1 MLLDMDFNYDVVD
14 AVLAAKGND
23 PYSALLGIQ
32 QLSEVVAR
40 EDWDEILPAF
50 SRCVRITR
58 DLDEVYEVDAAKLQE
73 PAEKALLSAL
83 ETAEGELAGKDSV
96 AAFISAFVP
105 MVPAIN
111 TFFDAVLVM
120 DEDEKVRQ
128 ARLGLLQR
136 VAALSD
142 GIADLST
149 LEGF

>member
-1 MLLDMDFNYDVVD
+1 
-14 AVLAAKGND
+14 
-23 PYSALLGIQ
+23 
-32 QLSEVVAR
+32 
-40 EDWDEILPAF
+40 
-50 SRCVRITR
+50 VRITR